1 MKVGLIGFGNLGSS
15 IAKRLSSCGV
25 EVVVYNR
32 TKSKVKDFKTV
43 DYPYQLLEET
53 EIIIINVFDSLA
65 SKEVIFG
72 EHGLVKGDIKSKI
85 VVDTTTNHYNY
96 VKEAYENLKN
106 LGAYYLDAPV
116 LGSVIPALKG
126 ELVMLIGGDEGAFK
140 KAEDILKLFTKER
153 IYLGAVPNGTYG
165 KLLNNIVLG
174 MFMDAISQSVGIGES
189 IGFSKETV
197 LKILELGAGNSYILN
212 VKREKL
218 LKEDFSP
225 HFSVKAIYKD
235 LHYAQELL
243 KDFKLS
249 SFSMASVREMYGL
262 AVKNGLEDLDFSA
275 ILKLYKK

>member
-25 EVVVYNR
+25 EVIVYNR

-53 EIIIINVFDSLA
+53 EIIVINVFDSLA

-96 VKEAYENLKN
+96 VKEAYENLKS

-126 ELVMLIGGDEGAFK
+126 ELVMLIGGDEEAFK
-140 KAEDILKLFTKER
+140 KAEDVLKLFTKEK
-153 IYLGAVPNGTYG
+153 IYLGPVPNGTYG

-174 MFMDAISQSVGIGES
+174 IFMDAISQSVGIGEC

-212 VKREKL
+212 VKKEKL

-235 LHYAQELL
+235 LHYAQDLL
-243 KDFKLS
+243 KDLKLS
-249 SFSMASVREMYGL
+249 SFSMASVKEMYGL
-262 AVKNGLEDLDFSA
+262 AIKNGLEDLDFSA